1 LTEAKDRAL
10 GCYEKAGFCVVSG
23 SETIASWGKKKLH
36 VFSKWQKLSKVPTWS
51 CCPQKIE
58 KKLSGLE
65 QRKGHISC
73 FYVFGGLRMFII
85 VQEPSPSWMLVKCD
99 ACNFN
104 VSVSQDRFST
114 IR

>member
-1 LTEAKDRAL
+1 MRKRDSALSLAAKLLPVGAKRSCMSFPN
-10 GCYEKAGFCVVSG
+10 GRSFPRC
-23 SETIASWGKKKLH
+23 
-36 VFSKWQKLSKVPTWS
+36 QPWS